1 MNVSLYDKRDFT
13 DVMKFGSQ
21 DFSGIIWVEP
31 KFKKAEGDLTIEGGD
46 VTMEAEGRSDISQRM

>member
-13 DVMKFGSQ
+13 DVMKFNSQ

-31 KFKKAEGDLTIEGGD
+31 TFKKAEGDLTIEGGD

>member
-1 MNVSLYDKRDFT
+1 M
-13 DVMKFGSQ
+13 
-21 DFSGIIWVEP
+21 EP